1 MLLKK
6 MVIAIVTFCSC
17 LTSTAFAN
25 YEFIFLSF
33 PKSGSCMMRKLLT
46 MMSDDLGYEKAGKY
60 FREHFYCHGYP
71 PSGINQAVV
80 YFSDSL
86 PALVM
91 VRDFRDI
98 LVSLSFW
105 FDKIIEKGNSMN
117 LEFRSVPQHV
127 QQEWLQ
133 LTFSEKITAFLRG
146 DFHPEI
152 PHYGDIFFK
161 EYENMQYFL
170 SRLKNPCLIK
180 FENLVGPYGGGT
192 REAQE
197 KEVWKV
203 AEMLSISLS
212 TEELAYLCDNLYG
225 LRKQDQGADYSHT
238 FRKGQIG
245 TWKERFTEEHIQL
258 FKERYNESL
267 LELGYEVTENWDVI
281 FNGLKNQRIR

>member
-6 MVIAIVTFCSC
+6 IAIAIVTFCFC
-17 LTSTAFAN
+17 LTSTAFAS

-60 FREHFYCHGYP
+60 FREHFYCDRYP
-71 PSGINQAVV
+71 PFGINQAVV
-80 YFSDSL
+80 YFSNSL
-86 PALVM
+86 PTLVM

-105 FDKIIEKGNSMN
+105 FDKRVEKGSSMN

-133 LTFSEKITAFLRG
+133 LTLSEKMTAFLLAN
-146 DFHPEI
+146 FHPEV
-152 PHYGDIFFK
+152 PHFGDVFLR

-170 SRLKNPCLIK
+170 SRLKSPYIIK
-180 FENLVGPYGGGT
+180 FENLVGPHGGGT

-197 KEVWKV
+197 EEVSKV

-212 TEELAYLCDNLYG
+212 ADELAYLCDNLYG
-225 LRKQDQGADYSHT
+225 LRNQDQGADYSHT
-238 FRKGQIG
+238 FRRGQIG

-258 FKERYNESL
+258 FKEHYNEAL
-267 LELGYEVTENWDVI
+267 LELGYETTENW
-281 FNGLKNQRIR
+281 GLYSEAK